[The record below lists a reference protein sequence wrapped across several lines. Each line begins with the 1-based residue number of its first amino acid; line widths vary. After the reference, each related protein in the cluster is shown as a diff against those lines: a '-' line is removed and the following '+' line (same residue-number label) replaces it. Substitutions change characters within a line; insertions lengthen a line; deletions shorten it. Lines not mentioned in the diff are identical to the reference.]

1 MNNNVVV
8 FSRVNQNEESETSSA
23 LPDQMESQ
31 VEYLKTKVK
40 LCTQTLK
47 TQEAQI
53 KQLRQ
58 ENEKLRQLNADYVNQ
73 MNQMAS
79 DKYQKIEKIVVTQ
92 QFFEQKN
99 IDKQLKDFIRK
110 MTSNFGGLEKSHVK
124 LIDHCKVMEHDL
136 NYYKQRVVD
145 AEEIIENLRSVGKN
159 SVAELMDELKGL
171 QNQVDDLT
179 NHLQKSQFDL
189 AVKQGELERKQQEL
203 DDQVAYCEQLLHEID
218 DIKTKQNRILSD
230 NIEQQN
236 KDAKMIYQ
244 LKLKSDFLEH
254 ERRLAYQDAQCAN
267 QERNT
272 MLAKQQNI
280 ETELDMLRTTT
291 DNFLKKNKHIFN
303 LAGLPKVQFK

>member
-8 FSRVNQNEESETSSA
+8 FSRANQNDESEASSA
-23 LPDQMESQ
+23 LPDQVESQ
-31 VEYLKTKVK
+31 VDYLKTKLK

-47 TQEAQI
+47 TQETQI
-53 KQLRQ
+53 RQLRQ

-145 AEEIIENLRSVGKN
+145 AEEIIENLRSVGKS

-179 NHLQKSQFDL
+179 NQLQKSQFDL

-203 DDQVAYCEQLLHEID
+203 DDQVAECESLMHELD

-254 ERRLAYQDAQCAN
+254 ERRLAYQDAQSAN
-267 QERNT
+267 QEKNN

-280 ETELDMLRTTT
+280 ETELEVLRTTT